1 MSLVNSFI
9 NQIGRELGRDAY
21 RSVVSGV
28 SSGARKQQIVNSDEP
43 IYNQVINFELLAN
56 DEKTFKHLANLVEKA
71 ENTDPEDFEWQEL
84 FYELDNKIDF
94 CKAHLAEEYLP
105 QLEKLDQINAENYK
119 WIKDKHLKYI
129 DAVISYFDTIE
140 TKLTQKNMGV
150 AYLLTL
156 IGLRASYLG
165 EQLIYT
171 VINVLYVFLLGFTF
185 FNGLMTYNDPKAF
198 NGNLPTDTAKEIS
211 TIESTGFMLMGI
223 ALFFYL
229 LYFGLGAYKIAK
241 FKSKIELNRE
251 SRMKM
256 ESYRST
262 LFELKD

>member
-21 RSVVSGV
+21 RSVVSGA
-28 SSGARKQQIVNSDEP
+28 SRGARKQQIVNSDEP
-43 IYNQVINFELLAN
+43 LYNQVINFELLAN
-56 DEKTFKHLANLVEKA
+56 DEKTYKHLANLVEKA

-119 WIKDKHLKYI
+119 WVKDKHLKYI
-129 DAVISYFDTIE
+129 DTVISHFDTIE

-156 IGLRASYLG
+156 VGLRASYLG

-171 VINVLYVFLLGFTF
+171 IINVLYVFLLGFTF

-198 NGNLPTDTAKEIS
+198 SGNLPTDTSKEIA
-211 TIESTGFMLMGI
+211 TVESTGLMLMGI

-229 LYFGLGAYKIAK
+229 LYYGLGAYKISKYKKEIQKNIDSKHK
-241 FKSKIELNRE
+241 FEAYKAEL
-251 SRMKM
+251 
-256 ESYRST
+256 
-262 LFELKD
+262 LQ

>member
-21 RSVVSGV
+21 RSVVSGA
-28 SSGARKQQIVNSDEP
+28 SRGARKQQIVNSDEP
-43 IYNQVINFELLAN
+43 LYNQVINFELLAN
-56 DEKTFKHLANLVEKA
+56 DEKTYKHLANLVEKA

-94 CKAHLAEEYLP
+94 CKTHLSEEFLP

-119 WIKDKHLKYI
+119 WIKGKHLKYI
-129 DAVISYFDTIE
+129 DTVISHFNTIE
-140 TKLTQKNMGV
+140 TKLSQKNMGI

-198 NGNLPTDTAKEIS
+198 NGNLPTDTVKEIA
-211 TIESTGFMLMGI
+211 TIESTGLMLMGM

-229 LYFGLGAYKIAK
+229 LYYGLGAYKISKYKKEIQKNIDSKHK
-241 FKSKIELNRE
+241 FITYKAEL
-251 SRMKM
+251 SQ
-256 ESYRST
+256 
-262 LFELKD
+262 

>member
-21 RSVVSGV
+21 RSVISGA
-28 SSGARKQQIVNSDEP
+28 SRGARKQQIVNSDEP

-56 DEKTFKHLANLVEKA
+56 DEKTYKHLTNLVEKA

-94 CKAHLAEEYLP
+94 CKAHLSEEYLP

-119 WIKDKHLKYI
+119 WIKGKHLKYI
-129 DAVISYFDTIE
+129 DTVISHFDTIE
-140 TKLTQKNMGV
+140 TKLSQKNIGL

-198 NGNLPTDTAKEIS
+198 NGNLPTDTEKEIA
-211 TIESTGFMLMGI
+211 TIESTGLMLMGI

-229 LYFGLGAYKIAK
+229 LYFRLGAYKISKYKKEIQKNIESKHK
-241 FKSKIELNRE
+241 FEAYKAEL
-251 SRMKM
+251 
-256 ESYRST
+256 
-262 LFELKD
+262 LQ

>member
-21 RSVVSGV
+21 RSVVSGA
-28 SSGARKQQIVNSDEP
+28 SRGARKQQIVNSDEP
-43 IYNQVINFELLAN
+43 LYNQVINFELLAN
-56 DEKTFKHLANLVEKA
+56 DEKTYKHLANLVEKA

-105 QLEKLDQINAENYK
+105 QLEKLDKINAENYK

-129 DAVISYFDTIE
+129 DTVISHFDTIE
-140 TKLTQKNMGV
+140 TKLNQKNMGV
-150 AYLLTL
+150 AYLLTF

-165 EQLIYT
+165 EPLIYT

-198 NGNLPTDTAKEIS
+198 NGNLPADTAKEIA
-211 TIESTGFMLMGI
+211 TIESTGLVLTGI

-229 LYFGLGAYKIAK
+229 LYFGLGAYKISKYKKEIQKNSDTKLK
-241 FKSKIELNRE
+241 FETYKAEL
-251 SRMKM
+251 
-256 ESYRST
+256 
-262 LFELKD
+262 LK